1 MNKQQIK
8 VPQTEAQQEALKTVE
23 QQAASLRIAKM
34 TNQVDIKT
42 AQAFA
47 PAMFEGVPEDQHEA
61 VAKKV
66 ADSVGIMKQS
76 AIRKVLDNHPAAGK
90 LNKLIEIANGKKGQ
104 QGVVFAHS
112 LEAVE
117 SIRKRLEA
125 EGHRVVTIS
134 GKDSAKDKAA
144 KIQAFNPDKG
154 DAKADI
160 IVCSDAG
167 ATGANLQSGRWLAQY
182 DIPQT
187 AMNHAQRQ
195 GRINRIGQK
204 NNIDLIDLV
213 SDHESDK
220 RAQSRL
226 SNKYAL
232 RNLMTTPLDS
242 MDDSGLG
249 YYLKQQGIGAAK
261 PQSELHD

>member
-1 MNKQQIK
+1 M
-8 VPQTEAQQEALKTVE
+8 
-23 QQAASLRIAKM
+23 
-34 TNQVDIKT
+34 
-42 AQAFA
+42 
-47 PAMFEGVPEDQHEA
+47 
-61 VAKKV
+61 
-66 ADSVGIMKQS
+66 
-76 AIRKVLDNHPAAGK
+76 
-90 LNKLIEIANGKKGQ
+90 
-104 QGVVFAHS
+104 VFAHS
-112 LEAVE
+112 LGAVE

-125 EGHRVVTIS
+125 EGHRVITIS

-220 RAQSRL
+220 KAQNRL
-226 SNKYAL
+226 ANKYAL
-232 RNLMTTPLDS
+232 RSLMTTPLDA

-261 PQSELHD
+261 PQSELF